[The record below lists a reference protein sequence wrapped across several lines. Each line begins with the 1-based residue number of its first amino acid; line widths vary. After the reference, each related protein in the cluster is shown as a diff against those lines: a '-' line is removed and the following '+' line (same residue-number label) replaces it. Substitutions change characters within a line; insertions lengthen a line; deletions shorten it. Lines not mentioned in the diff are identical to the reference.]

1 VVVCCCSHLVKLSK
15 RGVLFWRSCR
25 VKKLSSV
32 SHGASL
38 PRGGDV
44 RRTRCACNALWLH
57 ESSGALQGM
66 MQDCVRAAAWE
77 NNFI

>member
-1 VVVCCCSHLVKLSK
+1 
-15 RGVLFWRSCR
+15 